1 MAKENVSDLV
11 AKAKEIRRHIIEMTT
26 IAGSGHP
33 TSSLSSVEIMV
44 ALYFRVLRYNP
55 HDPNWEDRDRFIL
68 SKGHAAPVLY
78 AVLAEAGYIS
88 TEELRTLRKIG
99 SRLQGHPAVELP
111 GIEVATGAL
120 GQGLSVANGMALAG
134 KLDGKDYRVY
144 VLLGDGELDEGQI
157 WEAAMSAVKYK
168 LDNLAAIIDYNGLQ
182 QTGSIDE
189 VMPLEPLTA
198 KWQAFGWHVLEID
211 GHDFSQ
217 ILLALAEAKTTR
229 GQPSVIVAHTIKGKG
244 VSFLENALGWHGK
257 APNAA
262 QSAQALAELA

>member
-1 MAKENVSDLV
+1 MAKEDFSDLI

-33 TSSLSSVEIMV
+33 TSSFSSVEIMV

-55 HDPNWEDRDRFIL
+55 HSSNWEDRDRFIL

-78 AVLAEAGYIS
+78 AVLAEAGYIPID
-88 TEELRTLRKIG
+88 ELKTLRKMG

-111 GIEVATGAL
+111 GVEVASGAL
-120 GQGLSVANGMALAG
+120 GQGLSVANGIALAG

-144 VLLGDGELDEGQI
+144 ALLGDGELDEGQI
-157 WEAAMSAVKYK
+157 WEAAMSAVKYG

-182 QTGSIDE
+182 QTGPIDE

-198 KWQAFGWHVLEID
+198 KWHAFGWHVLETN

-217 ILLALAEAKTTR
+217 IFLALEEAKAAR
-229 GQPSVIVAHTIKGKG
+229 GRPSVIVAHTVKGKG

-257 APNAA
+257 ALSAA
-262 QSAQALAELA
+262 QAAQALAELA